1 MGFFMTFWIIVS
13 IICILIS
20 ILFYLSITQDTPNL
34 VPNSD
39 LEVYKDQLVNV
50 ERDLARG
57 IITEDEAERI
67 RAEISRRILELDKR
81 KQRSLEKETKVT
93 GLIFSIV
100 FLLIFIAGGSFL
112 YQKFGAPGYENL
124 SQSQRI
130 KNANELLSKRATQ
143 EQLLELRLVE
153 KSLITPEGN
162 YGELVKKLR
171 QKVSER
177 PNDLEGLK
185 LLTGIEAKIGNTD
198 EAVKAQRQFLQ
209 LLGDKASDLD
219 HFNYADL
226 LINQVEGVVSPEAEK
241 ALQAALEINP
251 ENGGAKYYIGL
262 MLAQND
268 RPDLAL
274 RVWKQL
280 LRAGELDAPW
290 IPLIRNDIERLA
302 VLAGDT
308 KFELPPIDSTPG
320 PTAEDI
326 ENASQ
331 MNDEERQE
339 MIKGMVSRLSE
350 RLSTEGGSPNEW
362 ARLINAYGVLGGPS
376 PPSKLAV
383 TLASSNSS
391 SSFVFFAIVPKR
403 LCRYESDLS
412 TSPSLSISLSFRS
425 SKSIAASLSSILST
439 ASFKYLLN
447 DFK

>member
-13 IICILIS
+13 TICILIS
-20 ILFYLSITQDTPNL
+20 ILFYLSITQDTPDL

-39 LEVYKDQLVNV
+39 LEVYKDQLINV
-50 ERDLARG
+50 ERDLSRG
-57 IITEDEAERI
+57 IIAEDEAERI
-67 RAEISRRILELDKR
+67 RAEVSRRILELDKR

-100 FLLIFIAGGSFL
+100 ILLIFIAGGSFL

-280 LRAGELDAPW
+280 LRADELDAPW

-362 ARLINAYGVLGGPS
+362 ARLINAYGVLGDFQNAQSAWEEAKNIFKGEAS
-376 PPSKLAV
+376 ALEKLG
-383 TLASSNSS
+383 
-391 SSFVFFAIVPKR
+391 
-403 LCRYESDLS
+403 
-412 TSPSLSISLSFRS
+412 
-425 SKSIAASLSSILST
+425 AAAMNIGL
-439 ASFKYLLN
+439 K
-447 DFK
+447 